1 MTDITALRQALATNL
16 ATISGLRTDS
26 EVPDSPN
33 PPVAIVELER
43 IDYDGALQ
51 QGLTTLEF
59 KIIVIVSRQS
69 DRVSQRLL
77 NDYASQNGSRS
88 IKIAVESDRSLN
100 GNAMDCRVQSLTSVG
115 SLELNN
121 TEYAAIEFSVVVYV

>member
-100 GNAMDCRVQSLTSVG
+100 
-115 SLELNN
+115 N